1 MLGAGKLEDFSEA
14 FEKIDAEAA
23 PAAKSSTGMKY
34 PSRGGKGTYGG
45 AGDET
50 C

>member
-23 PAAKSSTGMKY
+23 PAAEIFH
-34 PSRGGKGTYGG
+34 R
-45 AGDET
+45 DEVSI
-50 C
+50 